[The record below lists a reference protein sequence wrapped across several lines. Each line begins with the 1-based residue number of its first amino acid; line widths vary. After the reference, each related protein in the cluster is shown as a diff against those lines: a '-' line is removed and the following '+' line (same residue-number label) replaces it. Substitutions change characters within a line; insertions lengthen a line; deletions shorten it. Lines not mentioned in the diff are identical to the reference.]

1 MRAPAAEVRGSG
13 VSDLGHGMDRSL
25 KRRFASF
32 YFFLFLPIGIH
43 APYLFLYFKRLGF
56 TDSQLGTLAAVTPLL
71 NVFAPPLW
79 GALADM
85 FGDRRRMLAALL
97 LCAALV
103 FPWLSQASSF
113 GVTLALMIV
122 FSAFAFPP
130 VAIAD
135 AIALENVERRGGDY
149 GRLRMW
155 GSLGFAVPLIAFGL
169 VLGKGAG
176 QSAASL
182 FPIFISYTIFRL
194 MSAAWVGVLPA
205 SHGERRGFFD
215 LRAVKAF
222 ANWRF
227 VALASCGVMAMG
239 AMSAYYLYFTIYLD
253 EVGIADNVKGYF
265 WAIAVAS
272 ETTMMIFVGGLVRR
286 IGLKWTFTLGL
297 FGCALRLFAFSFQL
311 GPAGIAAVQL
321 LHALTFTTVTVSS
334 ITFVSRLI
342 PPELRA
348 SGQTMWMALTGG
360 IGSAAGSKLAGVAA
374 GAFGL
379 MGMFRVFAGVAAV
392 ALVAAVILV
401 KEPPERE
408 PSRASVEQ

>member
-1 MRAPAAEVRGSG
+1 
-13 VSDLGHGMDRSL
+13 MDESL

-32 YFFLFLPIGIH
+32 YFLLFVPIGIH
-43 APYLFLYFKRLGF
+43 APYLFLYFKRQGF

-85 FGDRRRMLAALL
+85 LGDRRRMLAALL
-97 LCAALV
+97 LSAALI
-103 FPWLSQASSF
+103 FPWLAHAGSF
-113 GVTLALMIV
+113 RATLALMVV

-135 AIALENVERRGGDY
+135 AITMENVERRGGDY

-155 GSLGFAVPLIAFGL
+155 GSLGFAMPLIAFGL
-169 VLGKGAG
+169 ILGKGAG

-182 FPIFISYTIFRL
+182 YPIFISYAIFRL
-194 MSAAWVGVLPA
+194 LSAGCVGMLPP
-205 SHGERRGFFD
+205 SYGERRGFFD

-227 VALASCGVMAMG
+227 VALAACALVAMG

-253 EVGIADNVKGYF
+253 EVGIADNLKGYF

-272 ETTMMIFVGGLVRR
+272 ETAMMLVIGGLVRR
-286 IGLKWTFTLGL
+286 IGLKWTFVLGI
-297 FGCALRLFAFSFQL
+297 FGCVLRLFAFSCRL
-311 GPAGIAAVQL
+311 GPGGIAAVQL
-321 LHALTFTTVTVSS
+321 LHCLTFTTFTVST
-334 ITFVSRLI
+334 ITFVSRLT

-348 SGQTMWMALTGG
+348 SGQTLWMALTGG
-360 IGSAAGSKLAGVAA
+360 LGAAAGSKLSGVCA
-374 GAFGL
+374 GALGL
-379 MGMFRVFAGVAAV
+379 MGMFRVFSGVAAA
-392 ALVAAVILV
+392 ALLAAVIFV
-401 KEPPERE
+401 KEPPE
-408 PSRASVEQ
+408 PAPPPASADE